1 MAIWR
6 RVACRVSKATR
17 AYTHAR
23 ARAPTHTHPPA
34 PTHKHSSACSRTH
47 THTFNTFNTYY
58 FSTETIVSL
67 TRLIVTFYVRCLSFY
82 SVSTV

>member
-47 THTFNTFNTYY
+47 THTLLIHLIRITFPLKQL
-58 FSTETIVSL
+58 F
-67 TRLIVTFYVRCLSFY
+67 R
-82 SVSTV
+82 

>member
-17 AYTHAR
+17 TYKHAR
-23 ARAPTHTHPPA
+23 ARAATHTHTR
-34 PTHKHSSACSRTH
+34 THAQALIRARTH
-47 THTFNTFNTYY
+47 THTQMFNTYY

-67 TRLIVTFYVRCLSFY
+67 TRLNVTFSVHCLSCY
-82 SVSTV
+82 SVRTV